1 MNGDKD
7 NVQITQNF
15 MTMFYG
21 IAWLKKTK
29 GQTSSES
36 SSVCCLEETG
46 AVLGI
51 EFLGLSQWFPIH
63 SMHMQLGAKL
73 CGTVPSEDFP

>member
-7 NVQITQNF
+7 NVRITQNF

-21 IAWLKKTK
+21 IAWLKKQK
-29 GQTSSES
+29 DKPHQNHP
-36 SSVCCLEETG
+36 VCCLEETG

-51 EFLGLSQWFPIH
+51 EFLGLSQWLPIH
-63 SMHMQLGAKL
+63 NMHMQLGAKL
-73 CGTVPSEDFP
+73 RGTLSSEDFL